1 VRRDTGGGG
10 HIIELV
16 EVTDMGKEFW
26 ATVRVALESD
36 AKTARLCAI
45 LLVAAAVSAII
56 AML

>member
-1 VRRDTGGGG
+1 
-10 HIIELV
+10 
-16 EVTDMGKEFW
+16 MGKEFW